1 VRNKDYRSYLGAM
14 GEALVIAD
22 LLRHGYQPHMP
33 ATNNCPY
40 DILVTKGTIIFRVQV
55 KYRTM
60 TRGAVEVSMRRA
72 TSEGYKH
79 YKDDY
84 DILAIVTDGDRIAY
98 LHRSELVNSVRLR
111 IHKSKNNQEKN
122 IRQFNKYKCINAA
135 VIRARDQSDSRMGQ
149 ESPRNKEKRRG

>member
-1 VRNKDYRSYLGAM
+1 MKNKDYRSYLGAM
-14 GEALVIAD
+14 GESLVMAD
-22 LLRHGYQPHMP
+22 LLRHGYQPHLP

-60 TRGAVEVSMRRA
+60 TRGAVEVTMRRS
-72 TSEGYKH
+72 TNGKYTN
-79 YKDDY
+79 YNDDY

-98 LHRSELVNSVRLR
+98 LHRSELVKSVRLR
-111 IHKSKNNQEKN
+111 IHKSKNNQNKN

-135 VIRARDQSDSRMGQ
+135 VIRARDKSDSRMGE
-149 ESPRNKEKRRG
+149 ESSRNKEKRRR